1 MVKKEKIVNKALEIM
16 DEMAESTDV
25 NFVKGTVV
33 ISGNAHLEVLCSRG
47 YGMGLTSEEG
57 FKDEL
62 MFGHMDDYDKAQHKK
77 RMEKAAEYGITPQ
90 EFEVCVYVDEEL
102 KESVNIGPSDDA
114 ADRTGYALAC
124 AGIE

>member
-1 MVKKEKIVNKALEIM
+1 MNKTEKIINKALEIM
-16 DEMAESTDV
+16 DEMAKSTDV

-33 ISGNAHLEVLCSRG
+33 ISENAYLEVLCSRG

-62 MFGHMDDYDKAQHKK
+62 MFGHMDDYDKAQYKK
-77 RMEKAAEYGITPQ
+77 NLEDVQYAVHPQ
-90 EFEVCVYVDEEL
+90 EFEVCVYVDDEL
-102 KESVNIGPSDDA
+102 KEAINIGPSDDA
-114 ADRTGYALAC
+114 ADRVGYALAC